1 MVFNAVL
8 FINPINK
15 PMKTFSLILILSFI
29 LFSCKKGSNP
39 PVTLTGTLTTCAANS
54 TCTYYYYDNADFQ
67 DWRQPVAGHS
77 RVFWY
82 KSVNTNLC
90 DAATEIY
97 FKTSLSNNDFDINAN
112 QIASGQVSGYVFS
125 CACCDVLANVKPVG
139 GEIKGK
145 RTDATHWLINA
156 SVIIGTSAT
165 APLDTIVVNQYFTQ
179 Q

>member
-1 MVFNAVL
+1 
-8 FINPINK
+8 
-15 PMKTFSLILILSFI
+15 MKAFSTILILSLL

-39 PVTLTGTLTTCAANS
+39 QVTLTGTLTNCPVNS
-54 TCTYYYYDNADFQ
+54 TCTDNYFDNADFK
-67 DWRQPVAGHS
+67 DWSKPVQGNY

-82 KSVNTNLC
+82 KSVNSNLC

-97 FKTSLSNNDFDINAN
+97 FKTSLSNNDFDITSN

-125 CACCDVLANVKPVG
+125 CACCDVLANVKPIG

-156 SVIIGTSAT
+156 SVIIGTASN
-165 APLDTIVVNQYFTQ
+165 APLDTIIVNQYFTQ
-179 Q
+179 QQLP